1 MNFTINQKKNIIKL
15 KLVLPTKFLFWGECM
30 ENLKVNYEKNVEKK
44 SSFLDKFL
52 NILEKAGNKLPDP
65 VILFLMLCAG
75 ITLISGVCHFFN
87 VSAVNPA
94 TNKEVFSNNLLSGQ
108 FVKELLMNAVTTF
121 QTFPP
126 LGMILVTMIGIGIAD
141 KSGFL
146 RHLLKVCVNNSS
158 KEIVYY
164 IIVLIGII
172 FAGIGDAG
180 FVVLPPL
187 AALLFINMGK
197 NPIIGI
203 LLALAGSSVGFAA
216 GIFVGLNDILVT
228 SFTIPAAKMINP
240 NFMSNPAM
248 TIYFNITNTL
258 VQTFVITWVTKKYI
272 EPRFPAEN
280 IDYLGEE
287 STETGEN
294 EKIALK
300 YALISLGIYL
310 VFIFL
315 LTVGANAFLRDSQG
329 SLISTKAP
337 MMAGLIPIITL
348 AFLIPGLIYGV
359 FSNSI
364 KSDKDAVGMVSK
376 SIGEMGGYIFFVF
389 VAAQFLFM
397 FGKSNLGIILAI
409 KGADKLSNLGLTG
422 VPLIVLYCVLVG
434 VINLFLGSAS
444 AKWAIL
450 SPVFVPMF
458 MLLGY
463 SPALTQAA
471 YRVGDSSTNMIS
483 PLMPYLP
490 LVLAVAKKYKKDFGI
505 GTLIANMMPYALI
518 TLFTSIVLLSLFFI
532 FNIPLGV

>member
-1 MNFTINQKKNIIKL
+1 
-15 KLVLPTKFLFWGECM
+15 M

-65 VILFLMLCAG
+65 VILFLMLCVG

-258 VQTFVITWVTKKYI
+258 VQTLVITWVTKKYI

-280 IDYLGEE
+280 IDDLGEE
-287 STETGEN
+287 STETGDN

-300 YALISLGIYL
+300 YALISLVIYL

-315 LTVGANAFLRDSQG
+315 LTVGTNAFLRDSQG

-348 AFLIPGLIYGV
+348 AFLIPGLVYGI

-518 TLFTSIVLLSLFFI
+518 TLFTSVVLLSLFFI